1 MQVTSTLLLLPRR
14 TSRNTGG
21 FRLTGPVVLVPVSP
35 PAPSAPSAPSGL
47 ERALFGGLGTAAVDR
62 WVAGAVREALGVAVT
77 AVLFRAGRIDAVYG
91 VRLADGRDAVV
102 KVHRPPADP
111 AVLAATGEVL
121 DLLAAAGCPRLL
133 GAPVARDGRVATVQ
147 SFLAGGAPADAS
159 RPAVRRA
166 LAASLAEQ
174 VDVLRRAPGIRA
186 LAARLGPGPAW
197 TRHGGGPWPVPHD
210 PIFDFSR
217 TPAGWEWLDEFA
229 REAAD
234 GVRRHRGTD
243 EPVVAHGDFYA
254 GNVLVADP
262 DGDARVVAVVDWDLV
277 VEPEAVVAG
286 LTAGGLLHDRAPSPE
301 EVAAFLDDHA
311 AARGRA
317 PGGRDRAEAAA
328 AARWVLAFNAR
339 CDLAMLAPGEDPDP
353 GSALGRVAAD
363 RTAYRALG

>member
-1 MQVTSTLLLLPRR
+1 MHQAER
-14 TSRNTGG
+14 
-21 FRLTGPVVLVPVSP
+21 PVALAPVSP
-35 PAPSAPSAPSGL
+35 PAPSGL
-47 ERALFGGLGTAAVDR
+47 ERALFGEGGTAAIDR

-102 KVHRPPADP
+102 KVHRLPADP
-111 AVLAATGEVL
+111 DVLAATGEVL
-121 DLLAAAGCPRLL
+121 DLLAAAGYPCPRLL
-133 GAPVARDGRVATVQ
+133 GAPVAREGRVATVQ
-147 SFLAGGAPADAS
+147 SFLAGGLPADAR

-186 LAARLGPGPAW
+186 AAARLGPGPAW
-197 TRHGGGPWPVPHD
+197 TRHDGGPWPVPHD

-217 TPAGWEWLDEFA
+217 IPAGWEWLDAFA
-229 REAAD
+229 REATD
-234 GVRRHRGTD
+234 DVRRHRGTD
-243 EPVVAHGDFYA
+243 EPVVAHGDFYE
-254 GNVLVADP
+254 GNVRVADP
-262 DGDARVVAVVDWDLV
+262 DEDPRVVAVVDWDLV

-311 AARGRA
+311 AARGRT

-339 CDLAMLAPGEDPDP
+339 CDLAMLAPGDDPDP
-353 GSALGRVAAD
+353 GSALGRLAVD
-363 RTAYRALG
+363 RAAYRALG